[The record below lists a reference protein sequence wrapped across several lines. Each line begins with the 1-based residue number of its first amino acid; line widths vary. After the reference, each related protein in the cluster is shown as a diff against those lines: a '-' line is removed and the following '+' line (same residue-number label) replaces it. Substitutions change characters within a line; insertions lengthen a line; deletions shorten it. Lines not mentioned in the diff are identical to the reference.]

1 MSDIE
6 KSVDRFG
13 VQFYDGQEW
22 LMPTVNGGFV
32 RYADYAALAAERDK
46 LAGQL
51 AEAVEA
57 LQYISN
63 GDDPYEPCGWAIH
76 TASATLSRIT
86 GETP

>member
-1 MSDIE
+1 
-6 KSVDRFG
+6 

-57 LQYISN
+57 LQYIS
-63 GDDPYEPCGWAIH
+63 DTLALC
-76 TASATLSRIT
+76 SAKEALSRIT
-86 GETP
+86 GETQ